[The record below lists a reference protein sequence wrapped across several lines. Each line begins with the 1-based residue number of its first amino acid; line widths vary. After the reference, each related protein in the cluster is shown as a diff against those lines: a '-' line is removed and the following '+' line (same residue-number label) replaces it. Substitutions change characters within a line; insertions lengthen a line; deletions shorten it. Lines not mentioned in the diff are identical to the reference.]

1 MDATMARLL
10 TLLCCLVALPA
21 WGLEKV
27 TLQLN
32 WKHQF
37 QFAGY
42 YAAIEKGY
50 YQQAGFDVRI
60 VEATEGVDP
69 IAKVL
74 QGEAQFGV
82 GASEL
87 ALHRGR
93 GEPVVALAVI
103 LQHSPLVLLAARN
116 RFGTIH
122 ELAGRRIMLMPHET
136 ELYAYFKREGI
147 HTYQAIPHTFDVKD
161 LVDGRVDALSGY
173 VTDETFSLQQA
184 RFPYVAL
191 TPRSA
196 GIDFYGDT
204 LYTTETEIDRH
215 ASRVKAFR
223 EASLKGWHY
232 AMTHTEEIADLIV
245 SRYSDRHSRAHLLF
259 EAREMARLMQP
270 DLVEIGHMAP
280 GRWQHIADT
289 YAELGMIPAG
299 KSMDELIYDAAPH
312 PLPHWVVPIL
322 ALGSLVGLLLTLA
335 AVRFATLNRRLRES
349 EERYRVLAENSTDVI
364 WTLDIA
370 SRRFTYISPSVRRM
384 RGYTPEEVLMM
395 PAEAA
400 MTPESLQR
408 AAASLEEQLGRFTR
422 GDPGAGRGV
431 IELDLLHKDGHVVPT
446 EVVATYIVDKQG
458 HPTTILAVARDITK
472 RRKVEAALRN
482 SEEKFRTLLE
492 TAPFPVVITRIADGR
507 VLYINQQ
514 ATAWFGVPQ
523 DAAGGRSARDYYV
536 LPEQRDAMV
545 DQVRRQQ
552 LVRDMEVLLR
562 RENGEQRWV
571 LLSVQ
576 PIFFD
581 GDPATFTAF
590 NDISERKNAEVA
602 LREVNDRMREQ
613 LQEIERL
620 RSALQ
625 EQAIRDSLT
634 GMFNR
639 RYLDEMLE
647 REIAR
652 ARREGI
658 SLSLVMLD
666 VDHFKALNDTYGH
679 RAGDEALRAIADAL
693 RQDIRSEDVPCRYGG
708 EEFLILLPHMPL
720 AAAGERAEQWRL
732 AIDQI
737 RVRFGEFELRLSASF
752 GVAAYPYHGKTADE
766 LIHLADVALYAAKR
780 QGRNRVVV
788 YDTSLDALDSLG
800 EPEG

>member
-1 MDATMARLL
+1 MARLL

-21 WGLEKV
+21 WGLEKI

-42 YAAIEKGY
+42 YAAIEHGY
-50 YQQAGFDVRI
+50 YRQAGFEVQV
-60 VEATEGVDP
+60 VEAAEGEDP
-69 IAKVL
+69 IGQVL
-74 QGEAQFGV
+74 RGQAQFGV

-103 LQHSPLVLLAARN
+103 LQHSPLVLLASRKQ
-116 RFGTIH
+116 FETIH
-122 ELAGRRIMLMPHET
+122 DLAGKRIMLMPHET

-147 HTYQAIPHTFDVKD
+147 QTYQAIPHTFNPGD
-161 LVDGRVDALSGY
+161 LISGKVDALSAY
-173 VTDETFSLQQA
+173 ATDETFSLQQA
-184 RFPYVAL
+184 RFPYIAF

-204 LYTTETEIDRH
+204 LYTTESEVDRH
-215 ASRVKAFR
+215 PARVKAFR
-223 EASLKGWHY
+223 EASLKGWLY
-232 AMTHTEEIADLIV
+232 AMSHPEEIADLIV
-245 SRYSDRHSRAHLLF
+245 SRYSARHSRAHLLF

-280 GRWQHIADT
+280 GRWQQIADT

-299 KSMDELIYDAAPH
+299 KSMEGLIYDAAPH
-312 PLPHWVVPIL
+312 PLPHWVVPTL
-322 ALGSLVGLLLTLA
+322 ALGSFGGLLLTLA
-335 AVRFATLNRRLRES
+335 ALRFATLNRRLRES
-349 EERYRVLAENSTDVI
+349 EERYRMLAENSTDVI

-370 SRRFTYISPSVRRM
+370 SRRYVYVSPSVQRM
-384 RGYTPEEVLMM
+384 RGYTPEEVLQM
-395 PAEAA
+395 PAEAS
-400 MTPESLQR
+400 MTP
-408 AAASLEEQLGRFTR
+408 ASLERARASLEDNLHRFR
-422 GDPGAGRGV
+422 NGDASAGRSL

-446 EVVATYIVDKQG
+446 EVVATYIVDRQG
-458 HPTTILAVARDITK
+458 TPTTILAVARDITK
-472 RRKVEAALRN
+472 RRQVEEALRS

-492 TAPFPVVITRIADGR
+492 TAPFPIVITRIADGQ
-507 VLYINQQ
+507 VLYINHL
-514 ATAWFGVPQ
+514 ATSWFGVPQ
-523 DAAGGRSARDYYV
+523 DAASGRSARDYYV
-536 LPEQRDAMV
+536 LPEQRDAMIE
-545 DQVRRQQ
+545 QLRRQRQ
-552 LVRDMEVLLR
+552 VRDMEVLLR
-562 RENGEQRWV
+562 RESGEQRWV

-576 PIFFD
+576 PIQFD

-590 NDISERKNAEVA
+590 NDISERKYSEVA
-602 LREVNDRMREQ
+602 LREANDRMREQ

-620 RSALQ
+620 RVALE

-679 RAGDEALRAIADAL
+679 RAGDEALKAIADAL
-693 RQDIRSEDVPCRYGG
+693 RHDIRSEDVPCRYGG

-720 AAAGERAEQWRL
+720 AAAGERAEQWRQ
-732 AIDQI
+732 AIERI

-752 GVAAYPYHGKTADE
+752 GVAAYPNHGKTADE
-766 LIHLADVALYAAKR
+766 LIHLADQALYAAKH

-788 YDTSLDALDSLG
+788 FDTPLADR
-800 EPEG
+800 EG